1 MSDVFSKAKR
11 SEVMGRIRSHG
22 NRDTELA
29 LMRVF
34 RRQGIRGWR
43 RHRPVFGRPD
53 FVFAKARVAV
63 FVDGCFWHGCPK
75 HSSVPATNRA
85 FWLRKL
91 TANSVRDLLVNRT
104 LRGLGWQVVR
114 IWEHELARKNE
125 KKLMRRMGLKAG
137 DPSTSARP
145 QGM

>member
-1 MSDVFSKAKR
+1 
-11 SEVMGRIRSHG
+11 
-22 NRDTELA
+22 
-29 LMRVF
+29 MRVF

-104 LRGLGWQVVR
+104 LRGLGWRVVR